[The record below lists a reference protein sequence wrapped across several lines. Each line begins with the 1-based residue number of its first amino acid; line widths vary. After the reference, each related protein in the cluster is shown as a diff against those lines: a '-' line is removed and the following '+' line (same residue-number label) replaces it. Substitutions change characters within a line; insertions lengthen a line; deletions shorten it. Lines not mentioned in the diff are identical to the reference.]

1 MDDSGVLLGD
11 EDGDELKGNNG
22 CSSDITLVGVEGVS
36 DAGRGE
42 EDDGDASCDLGAEAS
57 MLVSLVSTEDGSS
70 SNEQE
75 DNTVCVPEREG
86 KVDKDCRNAVLGRVL
101 SL

>member
-1 MDDSGVLLGD
+1 MHANSH
-11 EDGDELKGNNG
+11 
-22 CSSDITLVGVEGVS
+22 
-36 DAGRGE
+36 AGRGE

-75 DNTVCVPEREG
+75 DNTVCVPES
-86 KVDKDCRNAVLGRVL
+86 CH
-101 SL
+101 